1 MSCKCSPLSPHNKGT
16 RSPRYTGTRPS
27 PAPHRSHEAVKSTGM
42 ISAQKNQVCM
52 ISARTSHAGMIS
64 ARTSIIHHRGQ
75 PFFIIIHH
83 KSVNIIL
90 KEKFFDSCF
99 VKYLLMTAVQ
109 E

>member
-1 MSCKCSPLSPHNKGT
+1 
-16 RSPRYTGTRPS
+16 
-27 PAPHRSHEAVKSTGM
+27 
-42 ISAQKNQVCM
+42 
-52 ISARTSHAGMIS
+52 MIS

-109 E
+109 ERFFKIICLLLQWLDSIGFR